1 MDRILEIVSTIAS
14 DAKKAA
20 YKLAAL
26 KSETKNEA
34 LLAMAQSIEERRS
47 FIKAENAI
55 DVKNAE
61 DTKLEPALI
70 DRLMLN
76 DSRIDNMIKGI
87 RAIAAQ
93 SDPVGKLITHK
104 TLENGIELRKIR
116 VPIGVIGIIFESR
129 PNVVTDVVALCLK
142 SGNAVILRG
151 GSEAVHSNGAIM
163 SAINA
168 GLEKVSFTHAAA
180 QIIPVQDRSAVAHL
194 CRMDKTVDLVIPR
207 GGEALIKAV
216 ADCATVPVIKHYKG
230 VCHIYVDEHADLD
243 MGLAICHNAK
253 CQRPGVCN
261 AVETILVH
269 EKIAESFITK
279 LGKVFDDAKVEMRGD
294 ERACEIASMRKAS
307 FEDWETEYLALIV
320 SIKVVSSL
328 TEAISHI
335 NTHGSHH
342 SDAIVSNDKDSQ
354 QRFLCEVDSA
364 AVYANVST
372 RFTDGAEFGLG
383 AEMGISTDK
392 LHARGP
398 MGLSELT
405 SYKWVGIGTG
415 QIRE

>member
-1 MDRILEIVSTIAS
+1 
-14 DAKKAA
+14 
-20 YKLAAL
+20 
-26 KSETKNEA
+26 
-34 LLAMAQSIEERRS
+34 
-47 FIKAENAI
+47 
-55 DVKNAE
+55 
-61 DTKLEPALI
+61 
-70 DRLMLN
+70 
-76 DSRIDNMIKGI
+76 
-87 RAIAAQ
+87 
-93 SDPVGKLITHK
+93 
-104 TLENGIELRKIR
+104 
-116 VPIGVIGIIFESR
+116 
-129 PNVVTDVVALCLK
+129 
-142 SGNAVILRG
+142 
-151 GSEAVHSNGAIM
+151 
-163 SAINA
+163 
-168 GLEKVSFTHAAA
+168 
-180 QIIPVQDRSAVAHL
+180 
-194 CRMDKTVDLVIPR
+194 MDKTVDLVIPR